1 MQGIRLGREVPG
13 GVCDFCVGYPD
24 GMFIRPATT
33 TDVDFIESAFD
44 HAREFMRAH
53 GNPTQWP
60 SDYPSRSDALSD
72 IERGECFLVCDE
84 QGPLAVFSFAR
95 GPEEEYSQ
103 IDGAWHFDDEYGVI
117 HRLASVRG
125 RGVTRVVMDF
135 CAGQVPYLRCD
146 THLDNGPM
154 RRALEAYGFE
164 PCGMISVRGQCP
176 RIAYDGLFSQISK

>member
-1 MQGIRLGREVPG
+1 M
-13 GVCDFCVGYPD
+13 
-24 GMFIRPATT
+24 
-33 TDVDFIESAFD
+33 
-44 HAREFMRAH
+44 
-53 GNPTQWP
+53 
-60 SDYPSRSDALSD
+60 
-72 IERGECFLVCDE
+72 
-84 QGPLAVFSFAR
+84 FSFAR
-95 GPEEEYSQ
+95 GPEEDYSQ

-135 CAGQVPYLRCD
+135 CAGKVPYLRGD

>member
-1 MQGIRLGREVPG
+1 MQGIGLGREVPG
-13 GVCDFCVGYPD
+13 GVCDFCVSYPD

-33 TDVDFIESAFD
+33 TD
-44 HAREFMRAH
+44 HAREFMRAN

-60 SDYPSRSDALSD
+60 SDYPNRSDALSD
-72 IERGECFLVCDE
+72 IERGECFLVCDG

-125 RGVTRVVMDF
+125 RGVTR
-135 CAGQVPYLRCD
+135 
-146 THLDNGPM
+146 
-154 RRALEAYGFE
+154 LEAYGFE

>member
-1 MQGIRLGREVPG
+1 MQGIGLGVVVPG

-24 GMFIRPATT
+24 DMFIRSATSE
-33 TDVDFIESAFD
+33 DLDFIESAFD
-44 HAREFMRAH
+44 HAREFMRAN

-60 SDYPSRSDALSD
+60 SDYPNRSDALRD
-72 IERGECFLVCDE
+72 IERGESFLVCDE

-95 GPEEEYSQ
+95 GPEEEYAQ

-164 PCGMISVRGQCP
+164 PCGMIAVRGQCP